1 MTSKDFILDIKNGK
15 GLSEELQ
22 DEISLEQLENSM
34 NHPTR
39 EQWLEERKKGIGGS
53 DAATILGLNPYKTS
67 IDLWEEKTGRK
78 DTEDISDKPYVKYG
92 TKAEDHLR
100 ELFKLDFP
108 QYEVTHQEN
117 TIIKHPI
124 YPFLFA
130 SLDGQL
136 VDKNTGELGILEIK
150 TTNILQSMQKEK
162 WKEKIPDNYYCQ
174 VLHYLNV
181 TGYSFAILKAQLKYD
196 YSGEIRLETK
206 HYTILRKDVE
216 EDIKLLREKEI
227 EFWTKYVEKD
237 IQPPLVLPN
246 L

>member
-78 DTEDISDKPYVKYG
+78 DAEDISDKPYVKYG

-162 WKEKIPDNYYCQ
+162 WNDRVPDNYFIQ

-181 TGYSFAILKAQLKYD
+181 TGFSFAYLFAELT
-196 YSGEIRLETK
+196 YSDDLQMTK
-206 HYTILRKDVE
+206 TFKFDRNNLV
-216 EDIKLLREKEI
+216 EDIEYLQEKEI
-227 EFWTKYVEKD
+227 EFWKYVEEDKR
-237 IQPPLVLPN
+237 PPLVLPMI
-246 L
+246 